1 MTDWALQD
9 NSTNPRYQ
17 SVKIHKVVR
26 DQRGWESAKRFIIN
40 LYQANI
46 LVGFFCW
53 SDQLM
58 CRVLRKPVGLL
69 HCPLNSPR
77 KYWFIQSTP
86 RYLLWQISD
95 QSEIPRVFSNYS
107 NCTNTIT
114 KRSLRGYLQQRTDR
128 CRTAAMMMETKSPDT
143 VRSFT
148 ITYTPRACKTGGILG
163 KCQNYI
169 HVGSIGWLSYM
180 IFKHDIFGVFTPN
193 LSNRN

>member
-17 SVKIHKVVR
+17 SAKIHKVVR
-26 DQRGWESAKRFIIN
+26 DQRGWESAKRFIIK
-40 LYQANI
+40 LYHANI
-46 LVGFFCW
+46 LV
-53 SDQLM
+53 
-58 CRVLRKPVGLL
+58 VLFAGQTSWCAEFWGSQSVYSIAHLTVLGNTGLY
-69 HCPLNSPR
+69 
-77 KYWFIQSTP
+77 KSTP

-114 KRSLRGYLQQRTDR
+114 KRSLPGYLQQRTDR

-163 KCQNYI
+163 KCQN
-169 HVGSIGWLSYM
+169 
-180 IFKHDIFGVFTPN
+180 
-193 LSNRN
+193 